1 MKQAKQM
8 QEKMLQLQEELAAK
22 TVEAT
27 AGGGMVSVAVNGKF
41 EILSLKIE
49 KEVVNPDD
57 VEMLQDLIMAAV
69 NEGIFRD
76 GEDHGGDADPRTD
89 VGGAMSG
96 YALPIQRLIKELSR
110 FPGIGEKTAARLAN
124 HILHVSTEEA
134 RRLAETILDVK
145 YKIRF
150 CSVCFNLAEGE
161 LCNVCSDP
169 ARNRGLICVVE
180 EPDSLIALEM
190 SGWYSGV
197 YHVLHGALS
206 PLDGIGPEHL
216 RIGELL
222 DRIAAHP
229 VEEVIVATNPSV
241 AGETTAL
248 LLSKLLKERGV
259 NVTRIALGV
268 PVGGDLKYT
277 DRMTLAKCLEFR
289 RGV

>member
-1 MKQAKQM
+1 MPPG
-8 QEKMLQLQEELAAK
+8 
-22 TVEAT
+22 T
-27 AGGGMVSVAVNGKF
+27 GS
-41 EILSLKIE
+41 SL
-49 KEVVNPDD
+49 
-57 VEMLQDLIMAAV
+57 
-69 NEGIFRD
+69 
-76 GEDHGGDADPRTD
+76 
-89 VGGAMSG
+89 
-96 YALPIQRLIKELSR
+96 
-110 FPGIGEKTAARLAN
+110 
-124 HILHVSTEEA
+124 
-134 RRLAETILDVK
+134 
-145 YKIRF
+145 
-150 CSVCFNLAEGE
+150 
-161 LCNVCSDP
+161 
-169 ARNRGLICVVE
+169 CVVE
-180 EPDSLIALEM
+180 EPDSLIALEE
-190 SGWYSGV
+190 SGEYRGV

-206 PLDGIGPEHL
+206 PLDGIGPEQL

>member
-1 MKQAKQM
+1 
-8 QEKMLQLQEELAAK
+8 
-22 TVEAT
+22 
-27 AGGGMVSVAVNGKF
+27 
-41 EILSLKIE
+41 
-49 KEVVNPDD
+49 
-57 VEMLQDLIMAAV
+57 
-69 NEGIFRD
+69 
-76 GEDHGGDADPRTD
+76 
-89 VGGAMSG
+89 MSG
-96 YALPIQRLIKELSR
+96 YALPIKRLIKELSR
-110 FPGIGEKTAARLAN
+110 LPGIGGKTAARLAAY
-124 HILHVSTEEA
+124 IIRASEEDA
-134 RRLAETILDVK
+134 GSLAESILDVK
-145 YKIRF
+145 RTIRL
-150 CSVCFNLAEGE
+150 CSICFNLAEGE
-161 LCNVCSDP
+161 ICDICADA
-169 ARNRGLICVVE
+169 ARNRELLCVVE
-180 EPDSLIALEM
+180 EPDSLIALEE
-190 SGWYSGV
+190 SGGYSGV

-277 DRMTLAKCLEFR
+277 DRMTLVKCLEFR